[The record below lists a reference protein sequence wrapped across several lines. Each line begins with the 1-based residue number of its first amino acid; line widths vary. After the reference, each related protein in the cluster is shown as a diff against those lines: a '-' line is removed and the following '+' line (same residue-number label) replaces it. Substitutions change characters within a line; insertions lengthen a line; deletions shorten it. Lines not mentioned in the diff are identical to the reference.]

1 MVVFADRSGAL
12 CDQALCTF
20 PMNFAL
26 AARIS
31 FLHRKSASPKLLI
44 LVQAQNRDRAATDS
58 AAMAEPRMGEEPG
71 NGSELRRH
79 YLLMKPN
86 DATDETTAG
95 KLLQTKATTVRKL
108 YDDVVERL
116 LKAYLIEQ
124 ECELLRIE
132 QEVRIRDKPSVWVC
146 LWDARDPDCDEEIP
160 PEFIQDDTN
169 LYFVVTRHIPRE
181 YDSTPYSAR
190 IHPG

>member
-1 MVVFADRSGAL
+1 
-12 CDQALCTF
+12 
-20 PMNFAL
+20 
-26 AARIS
+26 
-31 FLHRKSASPKLLI
+31 
-44 LVQAQNRDRAATDS
+44 
-58 AAMAEPRMGEEPG
+58 MGEEPG

-86 DATDETTAG
+86 DATDETTDGWTPTAG

-146 LWDARDPDCDEEIP
+146 LWDARDPDCDKEIP
-160 PEFIQDDTN
+160 PEFIWDDTN
-169 LYFVVTRHIPRE
+169 LYFVVQKRHGERLHDNTR
-181 YDSTPYSAR
+181 YDNTS
-190 IHPG
+190 

>member
-1 MVVFADRSGAL
+1 M
-12 CDQALCTF
+12 
-20 PMNFAL
+20 
-26 AARIS
+26 
-31 FLHRKSASPKLLI
+31 
-44 LVQAQNRDRAATDS
+44 
-58 AAMAEPRMGEEPG
+58 EEPE

-79 YLLMKPN
+79 YLLSHPLLMKPN
-86 DATDETTAG
+86 DATGEPDGWTPMAG
-95 KLLQTKATTVRKL
+95 TLLQTKATTVRKL

-124 ECELLRIE
+124 ECELLNIWHERP
-132 QEVRIRDKPSVWVC
+132 KTHTNPSVWVC

>member
-1 MVVFADRSGAL
+1 
-12 CDQALCTF
+12 
-20 PMNFAL
+20 
-26 AARIS
+26 
-31 FLHRKSASPKLLI
+31 
-44 LVQAQNRDRAATDS
+44 
-58 AAMAEPRMGEEPG
+58 MAEAHIVDDWE
-71 NGSELRRH
+71 NGSKLRRH
-79 YLLMKPN
+79 YLLMKPHDQPN
-86 DATDETTAG
+86 DAAGEPDGWTPTAG

-181 YDSTPYSAR
+181 YDSTP
-190 IHPG
+190 

>member
-1 MVVFADRSGAL
+1 M
-12 CDQALCTF
+12 
-20 PMNFAL
+20 
-26 AARIS
+26 
-31 FLHRKSASPKLLI
+31 
-44 LVQAQNRDRAATDS
+44 
-58 AAMAEPRMGEEPG
+58 
-71 NGSELRRH
+71 
-79 YLLMKPN
+79 
-86 DATDETTAG
+86 
-95 KLLQTKATTVRKL
+95 QTKATTVLKL

-160 PEFIQDDTN
+160 PAFIQDDTN
-169 LYFVVTRHIPRE
+169 FYFVVTRHIPRE

>member
-1 MVVFADRSGAL
+1 
-12 CDQALCTF
+12 
-20 PMNFAL
+20 
-26 AARIS
+26 
-31 FLHRKSASPKLLI
+31 
-44 LVQAQNRDRAATDS
+44 
-58 AAMAEPRMGEEPG
+58 MAEPRKGEQPG

-86 DATDETTAG
+86 DATDKG
-95 KLLQTKATTVRKL
+95 CI
-108 YDDVVERL
+108 
-116 LKAYLIEQ
+116 IEQ

>member
-1 MVVFADRSGAL
+1 
-12 CDQALCTF
+12 
-20 PMNFAL
+20 MNFAL
-26 AARIS
+26 ASRIS

-79 YLLMKPN
+79 YLPMKPN

-95 KLLQTKATTVRKL
+95 KLLQTKATTIRKL
-108 YDDVVERL
+108 YDDVVKRL
-116 LKAYLIEQ
+116 LKGGIIEQ

-132 QEVRIRDKPSVWVC
+132 QEVHRRDKPSVWVC
-146 LWDARDPDCDEEIP
+146 LWDASKPLPPDPDCEVEIP
-160 PEFIQDDTN
+160 PEFMKDETN
-169 LYFVVTRHIPRE
+169 LYFVTYG
-181 YDSTPYSAR
+181 YDYMS
-190 IHPG
+190 

>member
-1 MVVFADRSGAL
+1 
-12 CDQALCTF
+12 
-20 PMNFAL
+20 
-26 AARIS
+26 
-31 FLHRKSASPKLLI
+31 
-44 LVQAQNRDRAATDS
+44 
-58 AAMAEPRMGEEPG
+58 MGEEPE

-124 ECELLRIE
+124 ECELLNIWHERP
-132 QEVRIRDKPSVWVC
+132 KTHTNPSVWVC
-146 LWDARDPDCDEEIP
+146 LWDARDPNCDKEIP
-160 PEFIQDDTN
+160 AEFIRDDTN

>member
-1 MVVFADRSGAL
+1 M
-12 CDQALCTF
+12 
-20 PMNFAL
+20 
-26 AARIS
+26 
-31 FLHRKSASPKLLI
+31 
-44 LVQAQNRDRAATDS
+44 
-58 AAMAEPRMGEEPG
+58 EEPE

-79 YLLMKPN
+79 YLLSHPLLMKPN
-86 DATDETTAG
+86 DATGSLADGWTPTAG

-169 LYFVVTRHIPRE
+169 LYFVV
-181 YDSTPYSAR
+181 
-190 IHPG
+190 G

>member
-1 MVVFADRSGAL
+1 MGDR
-12 CDQALCTF
+12 
-20 PMNFAL
+20 
-26 AARIS
+26 
-31 FLHRKSASPKLLI
+31 
-44 LVQAQNRDRAATDS
+44 
-58 AAMAEPRMGEEPG
+58 E
-71 NGSELRRH
+71 NGSKLRRH
-79 YLLMKPN
+79 YLLSHPLLMKPN
-86 DATDETTAG
+86 DATGEPDGWTPTAG
-95 KLLQTKATTVRKL
+95 TLLQTKATTVRKL

-169 LYFVVTRHIPRE
+169 LYFVV
-181 YDSTPYSAR
+181 
-190 IHPG
+190 G

>member
-1 MVVFADRSGAL
+1 
-12 CDQALCTF
+12 
-20 PMNFAL
+20 
-26 AARIS
+26 
-31 FLHRKSASPKLLI
+31 
-44 LVQAQNRDRAATDS
+44 
-58 AAMAEPRMGEEPG
+58 MAEAHIVDDWE
-71 NGSELRRH
+71 NGSKLRRH
-79 YLLMKPN
+79 FLLMKPN
-86 DATDETTAG
+86 DATGSLADGWEPTAG
-95 KLLQTKATTVRKL
+95 TLLQTKATTVRKL

-160 PEFIQDDTN
+160 PAFIQDDTN